1 MTVADSRKLLPGEY
15 YPPWVVFARRQ
26 KLNWLNLI
34 MNKIWPY
41 VDEVLQFLSLYFILV
56 FFFFKKNKNKNVIIS
71 FWVLLD
77 ASIGSVRSNKKLCG
91 ADT

>member
-41 VDEVLQFLSLYFILV
+41 VDEVLQFLSLYLILV
-56 FFFFKKNKNKNVIIS
+56 YILQKIKKKNVIIS